1 MCHYFIQ
8 AKYPMTDNPLLPLRD
23 KITALDKHL
32 LELLAQRRALSTDV
46 VNTKIEAN
54 IPVRDIE
61 RERILVKTLI
71 EQGKKYH
78 LDEMFIQRLY
88 QIIIEDSVLLQQ
100 RILQEK
106 HNQHTIKTAKIAFL
120 GPKGSYSHSAMRRYA
135 GRHFD
140 HVEESGCSSF
150 KDIFEHVEKG
160 LVDYGILPI
169 ENTSSGSIN
178 EVYDLLQKTD
188 LHIIGELSLP
198 IDHCILANKHT
209 TLDQIDTV
217 YSHPQPFQQCT
228 NFLENYPHWKIVYCD
243 STSSAME
250 MVSKLDK
257 PSVAAIGNKD
267 GGELYGL
274 QVLEHNFANQKENI
288 TRFIILARKAI
299 DVSDQVAAKTTILMK
314 TGQQAGALVDALLVL
329 RNHNIVMTKLES
341 RPIHGNPWEEMFY
354 IDLQGNLATL
364 KMQQALK
371 ELSSITLF
379 VKVLGC
385 YPSDSIF

>member
-1 MCHYFIQ
+1 
-8 AKYPMTDNPLLPLRD
+8 MTDNPLLPLRD
-23 KITALDKHL
+23 KITALDKQL
-32 LELLAQRRALSTDV
+32 LTLIAQRRELSTQV
-46 VNTKIEAN
+46 VNTKIKAN

-61 RERILVKTLI
+61 REQALLKTLV
-71 EQGKKYH
+71 ENGKPLQ
-78 LDEMFIQRLY
+78 LDELFIKQLY
-88 QIIIEDSVLLQQ
+88 QVIIEDSVLLQQ
-100 RILQEK
+100 RILQESV
-106 HNQHTIKTAKIAFL
+106 NQNTIKSAKIAFL
-120 GPKGSYSHSAMRRYA
+120 GPKGSYSHSASRRYA
-135 GRHFD
+135 SRHVDNMIEF
-140 HVEESGCSSF
+140 SCSNF
-150 KDIFEHVEKG
+150 KDVFEHVEKG
-160 LVDYGILPI
+160 MVDYGVLPI

-198 IDHCILANKHT
+198 IDHCILANKGSS
-209 TLDQIDTV
+209 LEKIDTV

-228 NFLENYPHWKIVYCD
+228 NFLEKYPNWKIIYCD

-250 MVSKLDK
+250 TVAKLNK
-257 PSVAAIGNKD
+257 PNVAAIGNKD

-274 QVLEHNFANQKENI
+274 QMLEHNFANQKENI
-288 TRFIILARKAI
+288 TRFIILAAESI
-299 DVSDQVAAKTTILMK
+299 DVSSQISAKTTLLMK

-354 IDLQGNLATL
+354 IDLQGNIETI

-379 VKVLGC
+379 SKVLGC
-385 YPSDSIF
+385 YPSDNAF